1 MDTCWCPPGVR
12 VPPAGLK
19 VAPTSLLAV
28 QSMFPV
34 YFASSVK
41 VTVHGPDG
49 PQVFESNPL
58 VLADQ
63 IRVGV
68 GGTGVGVYV
77 GVGVGGT
84 GVGVFVGV
92 GVGGT
97 GVGVSVGVGVGGT
110 DVGVTVGVGVDGT
123 GVGVGVGGTGV
134 GVSVGDGD
142 GDGDGDGLT

>member
-12 VPPAGLK
+12 VPPGGLK

-28 QSMFPV
+28 QSIFPV
-34 YFASSVK
+34 DFASSVK

-68 GGTGVGVYV
+68 GGTGVGV
-77 GVGVGGT
+77 
-84 GVGVFVGV
+84 FVGV

-97 GVGVSVGVGVGGT
+97 GVGVSVGVGVCGTGVGVFVGVGVGGT
-110 DVGVTVGVGVDGT
+110 NVGVSGVAGVDGT
-123 GVGVGVGGTGV
+123 GVGF
-134 GVSVGDGD
+134 SVGDED
-142 GDGDGDGLT
+142 GDAAVE